1 MEPLIGRRGDQGQN
15 LIPIEPRGANTIKS
29 GKGPHSDP
37 FTFWMN
43 YYRTKDPKKT
53 DPEKLRETVSLLNM
67 SGKPRDVY
75 AALRAYSTL
84 HPALAES
91 WMYQALSVA
100 IDMNQGSASD
110 TKTALNYA
118 ADLAQR
124 SHNPNFLVSVADNM
138 IMKGYLDRVGALID
152 EAADKVP
159 HRSEPL
165 VMSINLAQKTK
176 DPKRM
181 GDSIDRL
188 LSLGW
193 PGQDEYFRTE
203 SRNQAETLA
212 KSLREEGRGQEADA
226 MLAKLTNSESR
237 DLFIRLNWDGQADFD
252 LSVEEPLGATAS
264 YLIPR
269 TVFGGS
275 VIKSGYGAHPEE
287 VYVCP
292 RGFDGDY
299 TVKIEN
305 VFIDPSKPTTHL
317 TLETIV
323 HEGTAK
329 EKKTVYNLV
338 PDQLKK
344 PIVIHLTDG
353 RRKTVLPYVDP
364 VATMIE
370 AQAQRK
376 KAAKSRKAARAPSH
390 PRAGDDVKPLQSS
403 KDAHEAEILK
413 TLPAIL
419 CRNH

>member
-1 MEPLIGRRGDQGQN
+1 
-15 LIPIEPRGANTIKS
+15 
-29 GKGPHSDP
+29 
-37 FTFWMN
+37 
-43 YYRTKDPKKT
+43 
-53 DPEKLRETVSLLNM
+53 M
-67 SGKPRDVY
+67 SGKHRDVY
-75 AALRAYSTL
+75 AALWAYLKL
-84 HPALAES
+84 HPARAES

-100 IDMNQGSASD
+100 IDMNQGSPAE

-138 IMKGYLDRVGALID
+138 IMKGYLDRVGPLID

-176 DPKRM
+176 DPRRM
-181 GDSIDRL
+181 GESIDRL

-226 MLAKLTNSESR
+226 LLAGLTNSEAR

-275 VIKSGYGAHPEE
+275 VIKSGYGSHPEE

-299 TVKIEN
+299 TVRIEN
-305 VFIDPSKPTTHL
+305 IFIDPGKPTTHM
-317 TLETIV
+317 TLETIA

-329 EKKTVYNLV
+329 EKKTVYNLL

-344 PIVIHLTDG
+344 PIVVHLTDG
-353 RRKTVLPYVDP
+353 RRKNVLPYVDP

-370 AQAQRK
+370 AQAHLK
-376 KAAKSRKAARAPSH
+376 KGAKSRKRALAPSH
-390 PRAGDDVKPLQSS
+390 PQASGDLKPLQSS
-403 KDAHEAEILK
+403 KDAPK
-413 TLPAIL
+413 PKF
-419 CRNH
+419 